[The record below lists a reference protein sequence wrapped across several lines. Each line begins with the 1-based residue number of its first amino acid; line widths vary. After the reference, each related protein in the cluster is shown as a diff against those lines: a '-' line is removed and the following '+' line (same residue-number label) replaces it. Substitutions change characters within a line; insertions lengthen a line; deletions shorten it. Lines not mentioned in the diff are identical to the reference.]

1 MGFKSVYQTLREL
14 FPQVDIRL
22 LKAVAIEHSKDPDS
36 AVEYILTEVLPCTGD
51 GANPP
56 TSAVENNGKTVETRN
71 ASSSKLESISGNRAI
86 PSSQNDGHNLKD
98 DSLAFYDANDSD
110 DHVSGNSKTA
120 LNVELG
126 EAVIDLDGAVSVPA
140 QDRKVDLCDNRT
152 GDASSSTV
160 DSGPEQPVLGNGQNI
175 SLGNG
180 QNIPQDLNNGSLSC
194 DLELAPVSDSLNEQP
209 SEDCNSAEC
218 SVSTECAINDQKTS
232 AASLI
237 PQPKEAENGFNSFLD
252 SEFDH
257 EFPESNAIGAESE
270 TLLSTIMTRSGQI
283 CRVDLLE
290 DIIEEA
296 KNYKDTVCSA
306 MESVVSLM
314 EEVELQEKEAEQAK
328 VASTRGGLDILEK
341 VEEIKKMLI
350 HAKEANDMHA
360 GEVYGEKSILA
371 TEVKEL
377 QVRLLG
383 LTDEKER
390 SLSMLDEMRKS
401 LEERLA
407 IVEEQKR
414 AAEKE
419 LFDKQE
425 IAQRALADQEL
436 IMDKVVQESKLLQQE
451 ADENAKLRDFLVEKG
466 RVVDVLQGEIS
477 IICQDVK
484 LLKEN
489 FDNRLPLNKSLSLDQ
504 TSSRLQSST
513 SSVKSTASL
522 KSLTSMRSVASLNRT
537 TSLKSTASSRSNVS
551 IRSTTSDGSDLGTYQ
566 INWPESPQKTSQ
578 QSSPKWQTNNGVV
591 GKEHVTYESKTQ
603 KPLSDEDWELCDMN

>member
-56 TSAVENNGKTVETRN
+56 TSAVANNGKTVETCN
-71 ASSSKLESISGNRAI
+71 ASSSKLESISGNCAI
-86 PSSQNDGHNLKD
+86 PSSQNDGHNFED
-98 DSLAFYDANDSD
+98 NSLAFYDASDSN

-120 LNVELG
+120 LNVGLG
-126 EAVIDLDGAVSVPA
+126 EAVDDLDGTVSVPS
-140 QDRKVDLCDNRT
+140 QDRKADLCDNRT
-152 GDASSSTV
+152 GDASSPSVTV
-160 DSGPEQPVLGNGQNI
+160 EDGTTDL
-175 SLGNG
+175 SLGNA
-180 QNIPQDLNNGSLSC
+180 QNIQQDLNNGSLPC
-194 DLELAPVSDSLNEQP
+194 DLELSNVSDSLNEQP
-209 SEDCNSAEC
+209 SEYCNSAEG
-218 SVSTECAINDQKTS
+218 SVLTECAIKDQTTS

-237 PQPKEAENGFNSFLD
+237 PQPEEAENGFNSFLD
-252 SEFDH
+252 SEFNH
-257 EFPESNAIGAESE
+257 EFPETDAVGAESE

-377 QVRLLG
+377 QARLLG

-401 LEERLA
+401 IEQRLA
-407 IVEEQKR
+407 TVEEQKR

-425 IAQRALADQEL
+425 IAQRALTEQEL
-436 IMDKVVQESKLLQQE
+436 VMDKVVQESKLLQQE

-477 IICQDVK
+477 VICQDVK

-513 SSVKSTASL
+513 SSVKSAASL
-522 KSLTSMRSVASLNRT
+522 KSLSSMRSVASLNRT
-537 TSLKSTASSRSNVS
+537 TSLKSTASLRSNVS
-551 IRSTTSDGSDLGTYQ
+551 IRSSTSDGSDLATYQ

-578 QSSPKWQTNNGVV
+578 QSSPKWQTNNGMV
-591 GKEHVTYESKTQ
+591 GNGYVAYESKAQ